1 MTHDL
6 PCLRLLSAAHGNCPA
21 SLAGCLC
28 HLPGAYTMCGTRGVR
43 TVLSHR
49 PACRSVRWPP
59 AL

>member
-28 HLPGAYTMCGTRGVR
+28 HLPGAYTMCGTRGVF
-43 TVLSHR
+43 TAHGT
-49 PACRSVRWPP
+49 
-59 AL
+59 